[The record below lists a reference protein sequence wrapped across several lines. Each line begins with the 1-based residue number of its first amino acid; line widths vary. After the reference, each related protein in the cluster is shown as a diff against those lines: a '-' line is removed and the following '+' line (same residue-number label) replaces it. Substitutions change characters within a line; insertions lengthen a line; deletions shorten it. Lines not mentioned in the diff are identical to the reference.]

1 MFRKYTKIIEHF
13 SFFGTKS
20 CINNKKWPN
29 AEKHLTIVYIQII
42 DVGETLNPALC

>member
-29 AEKHLTIVYIQII
+29 AEKHLTIVYSNYSNDIA
-42 DVGETLNPALC
+42 VGTK